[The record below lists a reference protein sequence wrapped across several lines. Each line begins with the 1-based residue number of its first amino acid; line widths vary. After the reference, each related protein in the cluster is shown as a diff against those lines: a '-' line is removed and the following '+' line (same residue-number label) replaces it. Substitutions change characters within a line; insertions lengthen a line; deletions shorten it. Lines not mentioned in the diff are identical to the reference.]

1 MAKIGI
7 YCGSFD
13 PVHIG
18 HVRIVKESLKQY
30 LDKVIMVP
38 TKDYWDKKMNYTI
51 DERIKM
57 ILSLG
62 IDNLICKKEYTV
74 FDYTYE
80 LFDYIKKEYPED
92 ELYLILGA
100 DNLLKFDKW
109 MKYEYLLTYPFI
121 IMKRDEVDIDFE
133 MRRLNKTNYFVLDS
147 EKIDVSSSEIRGTKD
162 KEKIKGMVPK
172 EVIDKIW

>member
-38 TKDYWDKKMNYTI
+38 TKDYWDKKMNYSI

-62 IDNLICKKEYTV
+62 IDNLICKKEYTI

-133 MRRLNKTNYFVLDS
+133 MRRLNKTNYFILDS

-162 KEKIKGMVPK
+162 KEKIKDMVPK

>member
-38 TKDYWDKKMNYTI
+38 TKDYWDKKMNYSI

-57 ILSLG
+57 IHSLG

-133 MRRLNKTNYFVLDS
+133 MRRLNKTNYFILDS
-147 EKIDVSSSEIRGTKD
+147 EKIDVSYSEIRGTKD

-172 EVIDKIW
+172 EVIDKI

>member
-18 HVRIVKESLKQY
+18 HERIVKESLKQY

-38 TKDYWDKKMNYTI
+38 TKDYWDKKMNYSI
-51 DERIKM
+51 DERIMM

-121 IMKRDEVDIDFE
+121 IMKRDEVDIDIE
-133 MRRLNKTNYFVLDS
+133 MRRLNKTNYFILDS

>member
-38 TKDYWDKKMNYTI
+38 TKDYWDKKMNYSI

-62 IDNLICKKEYTV
+62 IDILFCKKVYTV

-133 MRRLNKTNYFVLDS
+133 MRRLNKTNYFILDS
-147 EKIDVSSSEIRGTKD
+147 EKIDVSSSEIRGIKD

-172 EVIDKIW
+172 EVIDKI